1 MRYFLAAICIFLF
14 SYSSYGYELSQEEV
28 GFVKSL
34 QMALELDNRNWVSEN
49 VSYPL
54 KVTTQSG
61 EKIINNKEELL
72 SDFEAVFNCEI
83 KKAVKQ
89 QDLNNIFSN
98 WQGLMLGSDGQVW
111 ITTVEDDGGERS
123 WITAINH

>member
-1 MRYFLAAICIFLF
+1 MRYFLTAICIFLF

-61 EKIINNKEELL
+61 EKIISNKEELL
-72 SDFEAVFNCEI
+72 SDFEAVFSCEI

>member
-1 MRYFLAAICIFLF
+1 MRHFVAVVCIFLV
-14 SYSSYGYELSQEEV
+14 SYYSYGYELSQEEV
-28 GFVKSL
+28 TFVKSL
-34 QMALELDNRNWVSEN
+34 QVALESDNRNWISESL
-49 VSYPL
+49 SYPL
-54 KVTTQSG
+54 KVTTQNG
-61 EKIINNKEELL
+61 EKIVSNKEELL
-72 SDFEAVFNCEI
+72 NDFESIFNCEI
-83 KKAVKQ
+83 KKSVKQ

>member
-1 MRYFLAAICIFLF
+1 MRYFLTAICIFLF
-14 SYSSYGYELSQEEV
+14 SCSLHAYELSQQEIE
-28 GFVKSL
+28 FVKSL
-34 QMALELDNRNWVSEN
+34 QVALESDNRNWISES

-54 KVTTQSG
+54 KVTTQNG
-61 EKIINNKEELL
+61 AKIVSNKEELL
-72 SDFEAVFNCEI
+72 NDFEFVFNCEI

-98 WQGLMLGSDGQVW
+98 WQGLMLGSDGQIW

-123 WITAINH
+123 WIIAINH